1 MTPEM
6 KRVAEIIRSAKADGK
21 LELLEIESK
30 RLLEAWGVPVN
41 RTELAREKSEAIR
54 IAREV
59 HYPLVMK
66 IASPDIPQKSS
77 VGGVRVGIGSEI
89 ELRQAFDEII
99 ENTRS
104 NRPSAKL
111 LGVTVQEYLPPAREV
126 IVRAERNPSFGA
138 VVCLSMEKFWGGR
151 LDDSSFRLAPLT
163 LDDAHE
169 MISEVRGY
177 PILVGGR
184 DTPSSDMDALA
195 DVICK
200 IGQLVHEFLEI
211 SKVELDPV
219 FVFDAG
225 RGAVVA
231 DARVTLEVK

>member
-1 MTPEM
+1 MTPER
-6 KRVAEIIRSAKADGK
+6 KRVAEIIRSAEADGK
-21 LELLEIESK
+21 LELLEVESK
-30 RLLEAWGVPVN
+30 RLLEAWGIPVN

-66 IASPDIPQKSS
+66 IASPDISQKSA

-99 ENTRS
+99 ENIRS
-104 NRPSAKL
+104 NRPSARI

-126 IVRAERNPSFGA
+126 IVRAERNPSFGP
-138 VVCLSMEKFWGGR
+138 VVCLSMEKLWGGVQE
-151 LDDSSFRLAPLT
+151 DSSFRLAPLT
-163 LDDAHE
+163 SDDARE
-169 MISEVRGY
+169 MISEVKGY
-177 PILVGGR
+177 PFLAGGR
-184 DTPSSDMDALA
+184 DTPSSDTDALA
-195 DVICK
+195 DVICRS
-200 IGQLVHEFLEI
+200 GQLVHEFLEI

-225 RGAVVA
+225 RGVTVA
-231 DARVTLEVK
+231 DARVTLKVK